1 MNVSSRTPEG
11 LPHRCPVCDKYAS
24 VEPSSPAGDSICPS
38 CGQLL
43 WWFRDRF
50 GAVAELGDSLV
61 ADLGMDS
68 LDTVELVME
77 LEEQF
82 GVQIS
87 GSELDQIQTVED
99 AIRAILRHRCGEAA

>member
-1 MNVSSRTPEG
+1 M
-11 LPHRCPVCDKYAS
+11 
-24 VEPSSPAGDSICPS
+24 PAGDSVCPN

-50 GAVAELGDSLV
+50 GTDVEVGDLLV

-87 GSELDQIQTVED
+87 GGELEQIQTVED
-99 AIRAILRHRCGEAA
+99 AIRAILKQRRGEAA